1 MREYN
6 VDVGNNVAEI
16 IVRVKVTQPINYP
29 QAAQGLSGN
38 KAVIYLSIDYQ
49 RKIDKFSPGRPGVSP
64 EPTAGA
70 VPGRWP
76 EYRPPINSWL

>member
-16 IVRVKVTQPINYP
+16 IVRVKIALPINYP

-38 KAVIYLSIDYQ
+38 KTIFIYLLI
-49 RKIDKFSPGRPGVSP
+49 
-64 EPTAGA
+64 
-70 VPGRWP
+70 
-76 EYRPPINSWL
+76 INEK

>member
-16 IVRVKVTQPINYP
+16 IVRVKMALPINYP

-38 KAVIYLSIDYQ
+38 KKIFIYLLIINEKMINPLQVIQVVHLNQQSALFQVDGQ
-49 RKIDKFSPGRPGVSP
+49 N
-64 EPTAGA
+64 A
-70 VPGRWP
+70 VLR
-76 EYRPPINSWL
+76 

>member
-16 IVRVKVTQPINYP
+16 IVRKKMALPINYP

-38 KAVIYLSIDYQ
+38 KTVFYLFIDYQ
-49 RKIDKFSPGRPGVSP
+49 RKMINPLQSS
-64 EPTAGA
+64 
-70 VPGRWP
+70 RWVT
-76 EYRPPINSWL
+76 